1 MAKLIF
7 NDDHLVE
14 IEVEK
19 ADKGEVCV
27 IRHHDDRDIVDS
39 ALSGAG
45 LKVWTTVSAKLIT
58 ATCDIEITTADIK
71 RLSEHPNEPILL
83 NGGPFGI
90 YLSLTKTPMDFLEEN
105 PITPQG
111 TNL

>member
-14 IEVEK
+14 IEIEK
-19 ADKGEVCV
+19 PDKGDVCV
-27 IRHHDDRDIVDS
+27 ISHPDDRNLAAAAIT
-39 ALSGAG
+39 GAG
-45 LKVWTTVSAKLIT
+45 LKVWTTVSAKLIA
-58 ATCDIEITTADIK
+58 ATCDIVITTADIK
-71 RLSEHPNEPILL
+71 HLIDHPGEPILL

-111 TNL
+111 TSL